1 MDVMP
6 IDLLAYICLKL
17 PTRAIL
23 NLAATSKALNEG
35 VELNEFWRSMCIRD
49 YFQFLGEQDRA
60 TTVEWKLGYI
70 KIYRSHPKW
79 LDSRAKLTFTST
91 THFYSATTSFE
102 YDAANRLAFVGSE
115 SQVKSFYLNAQRK
128 LDPLIDYNT
137 AILTPNSYAT
147 ALAANPKLLVAGT
160 QNGELLV
167 FDKNNQTL
175 LRDMTKPNEYIY
187 AVKFSDNKLV
197 STSRQGHVR
206 LWDVETGALL
216 EQASDQFSARMCNSL
231 AVNTELNL
239 CVYANGKH
247 IMARDLRSWA
257 KIGQIEAAE
266 SFVSC
271 VDLDAQ
277 GFKFVAGCT
286 DNRSLAEFKVF
297 NGLNPKPVF
306 TQKVV
311 AWSGNISAAYC
322 DKNKILYSDPRQ
334 IIVIDPSTYKV
345 VIKATVNRVSAM
357 SVQSDF
363 IVLGYDRYLG
373 VWSLT

>member
-1 MDVMP
+1 M
-6 IDLLAYICLKL
+6 LL
-17 PTRAIL
+17 
-23 NLAATSKALNEG
+23 
-35 VELNEFWRSMCIRD
+35 
-49 YFQFLGEQDRA
+49 
-60 TTVEWKLGYI
+60 
-70 KIYRSHPKW
+70 
-79 LDSRAKLTFTST
+79 
-91 THFYSATTSFE
+91 
-102 YDAANRLAFVGSE
+102 
-115 SQVKSFYLNAQRK
+115 
-128 LDPLIDYNT
+128 
-137 AILTPNSYAT
+137 
-147 ALAANPKLLVAGT
+147 
-160 QNGELLV
+160 GELLV
-167 FDKNNQTL
+167 FDKNDQTL

-206 LWDVETGALL
+206 VRPILIVYELNMNMDTQLWDVEKGALL
-216 EQASDQFSARMCNSL
+216 EQASDQLSARMCNSL

-247 IMARDLRSWA
+247 IMARDLRSWT

-277 GFKFVAGCT
+277 GFAFVAGCT

-306 TQKVV
+306 SQKVV